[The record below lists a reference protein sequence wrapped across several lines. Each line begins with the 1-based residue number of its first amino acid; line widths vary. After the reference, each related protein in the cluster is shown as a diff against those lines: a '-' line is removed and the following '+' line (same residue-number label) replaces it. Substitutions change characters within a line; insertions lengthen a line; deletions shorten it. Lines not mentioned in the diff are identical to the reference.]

1 MGHFHRGR
9 QRGALGFFNKPLM
22 CFVMHWLYFT
32 VKAILLLCQ
41 PVHFSPNCLF
51 LQLPLVMLSSRL
63 HRYHLFIF
71 YENNNPPTHPNQ
83 TQLTHPTPNHP
94 PMDGSYCLCIVRG
107 KKLTRNL
114 QRWRR
119 LSRECDGGRVEKEEV
134 HS

>member
-1 MGHFHRGR
+1 MLAIFIGVEGGGER

-51 LQLPLVMLSSRL
+51 LQLPLVMLSTRL

-71 YENNNPPTHPNQ
+71 GETTTPPTPPPHPYCPPPL
-83 TQLTHPTPNHP
+83 LTATLVDVWRD
-94 PMDGSYCLCIVRG
+94 PMMRIL
-107 KKLTRNL
+107 
-114 QRWRR
+114 
-119 LSRECDGGRVEKEEV
+119 
-134 HS
+134 